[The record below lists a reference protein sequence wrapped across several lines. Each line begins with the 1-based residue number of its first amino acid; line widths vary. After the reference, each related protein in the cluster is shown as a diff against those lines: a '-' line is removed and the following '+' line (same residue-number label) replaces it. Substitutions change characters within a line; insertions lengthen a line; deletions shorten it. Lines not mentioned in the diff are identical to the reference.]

1 MSDFKTKIYE
11 TVARIPKGRVATYG
25 QIALLA
31 GRPGAARA
39 VGNAIHDNNDP
50 VRVPCHRVV
59 DASGRPGANYGMG
72 GPAVQRERLEAEGI
86 AFTENGCVDLSRYG
100 IVIEKHPLEPFL
112 PSNGKVLFLGSFPPP
127 KARWS
132 MEFFYPNFINDFWR
146 IMGIIKFGDKKH
158 FEVPG
163 ARRFDVDAVKA
174 FCSEAGLG
182 FYDTAS
188 EVCRWKG
195 NASDEFLEI
204 IEPADIAALLAAMPS
219 CRTIVTTGGKSSE
232 ELLSILASQDGAEDH
247 LPAKASDLTAAS
259 CGTSPDSDIPSGIP
273 PVGGCVSFHAFGRD
287 LRWYRMPSSSRAYP
301 MSLER
306 KAEYYRQI
314 GFTD

>member
-1 MSDFKTKIYE
+1 MSEFNTKVYE

-25 QIALLA
+25 QIALLT
-31 GRPGAARA
+31 GHPDAARA
-39 VGNAIHDNNDP
+39 VGNAIHGNDDP
-50 VRVPCHRVV
+50 IKVPCHRVV
-59 DASGRPGANYGMG
+59 GASGRPGANYGMG

-86 AFTENGCVDLSRYG
+86 VFSENGCVDLARYG

-112 PSNGKVLFLGSFPPP
+112 PSNGRILFLGSFPPP

-146 IMGIIKFGDKKH
+146 IMGLLFFDDKKH

-163 ARRFDVDAVKA
+163 EKRFDVDAVKA

-204 IEPADIAALLAAMPS
+204 IEPADVAALLAAMPN
-219 CRTIVTTGGKSSE
+219 CNTIVTTGGKSSE
-232 ELLSILASQDGAEDH
+232 ELLSTLASAGVV
-247 LPAKASDLTAAS
+247 TAV
-259 CGTSPDSDIPSGIP
+259 P
-273 PVGGCVSFHAFGRD
+273 PVGSGVSIHAFGRD

-314 GFTD
+314 GFTY

>member
-31 GRPGAARA
+31 GCPGAARA
-39 VGNAIHDNNDP
+39 VGNAIHGNDDP
-50 VRVPCHRVV
+50 IKVPCHRVV

-86 AFTENGCVDLSRYG
+86 VFSENGSVDLSRYG

-146 IMGIIKFGDKKH
+146 IMGLIEFGDKKH

-163 ARRFDVDAVKA
+163 EKRFDVDAVKA

-204 IEPADIAALLAAMPS
+204 IEPADIAALLAAMPG
-219 CRTIVTTGGKSSE
+219 CNTIVTTGSKSSE
-232 ELLSILASQDGAEDH
+232 ELLSVLASAGVV
-247 LPAKASDLTAAS
+247 AAV
-259 CGTSPDSDIPSGIP
+259 P
-273 PVGGCVSFHAFGRD
+273 PVSGSVSLHAFGRD
-287 LRWYRMPSSSRAYP
+287 LRWYRLPSSSRAYP

>member
-1 MSDFKTKIYE
+1 MTDFKARIYD

-25 QIALLA
+25 QIAEIA
-31 GRPGAARA
+31 GCPGAARA
-39 VGNAIHDNNDP
+39 VGNAIHSNDDP
-50 VRVPCHRVV
+50 VKVPCHRVV

-72 GPAVQRERLEAEGI
+72 GPTVQRERLEAEGI
-86 AFTENGCVDLSRYG
+86 VFSENGCVDLSRYG

-146 IMGIIKFGDKKH
+146 IMGLIKFGDKKH

-163 ARRFDVDAVKA
+163 EKRFDVDAVKA

-188 EVCRWKG
+188 KVCRWKG

-232 ELLSILASQDGAEDH
+232 ELLSILAAD
-247 LPAKASDLTAAS
+247 AALIS
-259 CGTSPDSDIPSGIP
+259 AVP
-273 PVGGCVSFHAFGRD
+273 PVGGSVAVRAFGRE

-301 MSLER
+301 MSLDR
-306 KAEYYRQI
+306 KAEHYREV
-314 GFTD
+314 GFDILSKSGSL